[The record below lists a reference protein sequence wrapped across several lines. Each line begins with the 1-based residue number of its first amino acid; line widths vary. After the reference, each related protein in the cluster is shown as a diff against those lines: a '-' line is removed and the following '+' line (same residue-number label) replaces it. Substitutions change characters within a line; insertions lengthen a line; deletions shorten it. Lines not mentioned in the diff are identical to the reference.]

1 MKSALSQKKEKTQP
15 NYLVPVGFFM
25 FFYAAALSLAEG
37 IRTHASVISFQL
49 EYFIPFLG
57 WLVGVLLT
65 QRTMRA
71 HLPNRDPW
79 IFPLV
84 AALSGWGILMIW
96 RLSPLLGLKQL
107 LWFLFGLLLVIVGFH
122 LKNLI
127 PTLRNYKYLWLFG
140 GLLLIGLTFVAGVN
154 PTGSGPKLWLEVFG
168 FYIQP
173 SEPLKLLMV
182 IFLSAF
188 FADQLRPNVPLM
200 ASILPTLLVTGLAGL
215 LLIGQRDLGT
225 AALFVCIYALMLT
238 ITTRRRRFL
247 WLIPLL
253 ALVAGLVGYF
263 AFDVVRSRVDIWLNP
278 WLNAD
283 GAGYQLIQA
292 RIAVAAGGLIG
303 TGPGLG
309 SPQTVPVAVSDFIFT
324 AIAEETGLLGMSA
337 CMLMIVLL
345 AMRGMTIAQYAKT
358 SFGRYLAFGI
368 SAYLSLQALF
378 IAGGNLGL
386 FPLTGITLPFLSY
399 GGSSLVTNLLAVM
412 ILLRISTEP
421 ALEPLP
427 LPSRKPY
434 QWVAA
439 GILAVFAIILTAGAV
454 FAFFQQEELL
464 ARPDNPRWAVY
475 DRFSPR
481 GDILTQSGQALVTTS
496 GSSGNFERVTHYVP
510 LSNTL
515 GYAIGLYGQT
525 GIEQSM
531 YPVLRG
537 EQGIPYQS
545 YWWHKIAYNQPP
557 PGLDVR
563 LNLNLNLQKQADA
576 LLGDQVGAVVLLN
589 ARTGEIYALAS
600 HPYFDANTLTEDW
613 EQLIEA
619 EDAPLLNRTVQASY
633 PLGTL
638 LNTLA
643 LGAYVSESTAAT
655 QLPTL
660 PSRLDAAC
668 YQAMTAESARLEP
681 LKYGCEASAQTLA
694 DMTKPEKLVSVMTG
708 LGIFSAPEV
717 VLQVAP
723 PAEKPD
729 PADYDQFVQTAAE
742 IKVSPLQMALVA
754 AAITNDGLQPAARL
768 ANSYQNLAGE
778 WVAFQNYNPGTQA
791 LTVEASRIIREIL
804 TQEGSA
810 LWHQTGHAASD
821 QGRML
826 TWYIGGTSGDWQGTP
841 LAVAIAIED
850 NQPALAQQIGSQL
863 LNMVTEP

>member
-1 MKSALSQKKEKTQP
+1 MKSALSQKIEKTQP

-122 LKNLI
+122 IKNLI

-292 RIAVAAGGLIG
+292 RIAVAAGGLGVADLGDRSASGNVRYEASVADLRYLRIEERADDEVG
-303 TGPGLG
+303 SLLNVERRCRSVDHRSRAENHPGKLVVGVFYQSAEDLMREIASVRELEHADPAVVAGLQYGLG
-309 SPQTVPVAVSDFIFT
+309 CLKVFIV
-324 AIAEETGLLGMSA
+324 EH
-337 CMLMIVLL
+337 
-345 AMRGMTIAQYAKT
+345 RH
-358 SFGRYLAFGI
+358 
-368 SAYLSLQALF
+368 
-378 IAGGNLGL
+378 
-386 FPLTGITLPFLSY
+386 
-399 GGSSLVTNLLAVM
+399 
-412 ILLRISTEP
+412 
-421 ALEPLP
+421 
-427 LPSRKPY
+427 KPRLK
-434 QWVAA
+434 
-439 GILAVFAIILTAGAV
+439 GC
-454 FAFFQQEELL
+454 
-464 ARPDNPRWAVY
+464 
-475 DRFSPR
+475 
-481 GDILTQSGQALVTTS
+481 GD
-496 GSSGNFERVTHYVP
+496 H
-510 LSNTL
+510 
-515 GYAIGLYGQT
+515 
-525 GIEQSM
+525 
-531 YPVLRG
+531 
-537 EQGIPYQS
+537 
-545 YWWHKIAYNQPP
+545 
-557 PGLDVR
+557 
-563 LNLNLNLQKQADA
+563 LNL
-576 LLGDQVGAVVLLN
+576 VV
-589 ARTGEIYALAS
+589 S
-600 HPYFDANTLTEDW
+600 CH
-613 EQLIEA
+613 
-619 EDAPLLNRTVQASY
+619 
-633 PLGTL
+633 
-638 LNTLA
+638 
-643 LGAYVSESTAAT
+643 
-655 QLPTL
+655 
-660 PSRLDAAC
+660 
-668 YQAMTAESARLEP
+668 
-681 LKYGCEASAQTLA
+681 
-694 DMTKPEKLVSVMTG
+694 
-708 LGIFSAPEV
+708 
-717 VLQVAP
+717 
-723 PAEKPD
+723 
-729 PADYDQFVQTAAE
+729 
-742 IKVSPLQMALVA
+742 
-754 AAITNDGLQPAARL
+754 
-768 ANSYQNLAGE
+768 
-778 WVAFQNYNPGTQA
+778 
-791 LTVEASRIIREIL
+791 IRK
-804 TQEGSA
+804 
-810 LWHQTGHAASD
+810 
-821 QGRML
+821 
-826 TWYIGGTSGDWQGTP
+826 
-841 LAVAIAIED
+841 
-850 NQPALAQQIGSQL
+850 
-863 LNMVTEP
+863 